1 MRTLHRSG
9 SRAAA
14 TIACLVMVAAA
25 SGGCGRDATQTTEPA
40 GEDGSAVELNSG
52 GDCAGRDVIVNRD
65 GVGVVLDGECGTVTI
80 EANGVSANVATSN
93 AVIVRGQDTNVV
105 GGQTGT
111 LTISGRS
118 NSAGIDV
125 VESIDLQGN
134 AVTVL
139 GKQAERLSVSGSGN
153 SVNVDDSGA
162 VTLSGNDNFVRA
174 VSLDSLELTGSNNTV
189 DWDSGATA
197 PAVDTGSENRLTPPG
212 A

>member
-1 MRTLHRSG
+1 MGVTRKS
-9 SRAAA
+9 
-14 TIACLVMVAAA
+14 VAVAVLMSSA
-25 SGGCGRDATQTTEPA
+25 VVFAGCGGGSTGGA
-40 GEDGSAVELNSG
+40 GTSTVPGSAVELNSG

-65 GVGVVLDGECGTVTI
+65 GAGVVLEGECGTVTI
-80 EANGVSANVATSN
+80 EANGVSATVATSN
-93 AVIVRGQDTNVV
+93 AVVVRGQDTSVV

-118 NSAGIDV
+118 NSSTIDV
-125 VESIDLQGN
+125 VESIELQGN

-139 GKQAERLSVSGSGN
+139 GKQAERISVTGSGN

-162 VTLSGNDNFVRA
+162 TTVSGNDNFVRA
-174 VSLDSLELTGSNNTV
+174 VSLDSLEVTGSNNSV